1 MLYNR
6 FTEHVVNDRKKMYKR
21 GSQWVVA
28 SAFVLLFGGAALNF
42 PAQTV
47 DAATLT
53 VSPVTLTKQPN
64 GTVTASSTH
73 RVAQQL
79 LRKRHKLHNRL
90 QITKKR
96 QQRLSQMQ

>member
-53 VSPVTLTKQPN
+53 VSPV
-64 GTVTASSTH
+64 H
-73 RVAQQL
+73 
-79 LRKRHKLHNRL
+79 
-90 QITKKR
+90 
-96 QQRLSQMQ
+96 